1 MKRIVVISG
10 AGVSQ
15 ESGISTFRDSNGLWE
30 NHRIEDV
37 ASPEGYIENPELVL
51 NFYNLRREELFNVE
65 PNEAHSIISE
75 LEQDFNVNIVTQNV
89 DDLHERSGSSNVLH
103 LHGELRKVRS
113 SIDETL
119 IYNWEKDLN
128 LGDLCKY
135 GSQLRPH
142 IVWFGEAVPEIENA
156 IELVKCADI
165 VIVIGTSLQVYP
177 AAGLIYEAKNESIV
191 YYVDPKPSIQSQGN
205 IEVIQEVASIGMKII
220 RDKLQSNI

>member
-1 MKRIVVISG
+1 MKRIVLISG

-37 ASPEGYIENPELVL
+37 ASPEGYNKNPELVL
-51 NFYNLRREELFNVE
+51 NFYNLRRAQLFKVE

-75 LEQDFNVNIVTQNV
+75 LEQDFIVNIVTQNV

-113 SIDETL
+113 SVDETI
-119 IYNWEKDLN
+119 IYNWEKNLN
-128 LGDLCKY
+128 LGDLCEQN
-135 GSQLRPH
+135 SQLRPH

-156 IELVKCADI
+156 INLVKNADI

-177 AAGLIYEAKNESIV
+177 AAGLIYEANNESIV
-191 YYVDPKPSIQSQGN
+191 YYVDPKPSIQSHDN
-205 IEVIQEVASIGMKII
+205 IEVIQEIASVGMKII
-220 RDKLQSNI
+220 RDKLLINT